1 MSEGQMDKLNV
12 VITMDIV
19 DEQGA
24 HFARY
29 TAENHLTQEQ
39 LLMLQRA
46 LADALLGLGAVAL
59 ERKQPK

>member
-1 MSEGQMDKLNV
+1 MDKMNV
-12 VITMDIV
+12 ILTMDVV

-24 HFARY
+24 HFCRY

-39 LLMLQRA
+39 LLLLQRA